1 MTLSPALETKFQSLL
16 SNYPEDKKRSAMIPM
31 LIYGQDELGSV
42 TPELMEEVARRVGVQ
57 PLQVSEVMSYYSMLH
72 PKPLG
77 KFHVQICTNVSCLLT
92 GGEELWDQACRKLG
106 IGHKQ
111 ATADHLISLEE
122 VECIGACS
130 WAPAIQ
136 INYDFHHNVTPAKL
150 DQLID
155 SLRGSKE
162 PQHAL

>member
-1 MTLSPALETKFQSLL
+1 MQLSPQLENRFQSLL

-31 LIYGQDELGSV
+31 LMYGQDELGSV
-42 TPELMEEVARRVGVQ
+42 TPELIAEVAERVGVQ

-92 GGEELWDQACRKLG
+92 GGEDLWEQACHKLG

-111 ATADHLISLEE
+111 ATADGLISLEE

-136 INYDFHHNVTPAKL
+136 INYDFHHEVTSARL
-150 DQLID
+150 EELIN
-155 SLRGSKE
+155 GITEKA
-162 PQHAL
+162 HAV

>member
-1 MTLSPALETKFQSLL
+1 MQLSPQLESKFESLL

-42 TPELMEEVARRVGVQ
+42 TPELIVEVAARVGVQ

-92 GGEELWDQACRKLG
+92 GGEDLWDQACHKLG

-111 ATADHLISLEE
+111 ATADGLISLEE

-136 INYDFHHNVTPAKL
+136 INYDFHHEVTPARL
-150 DQLID
+150 EELING
-155 SLRGSKE
+155 LTEKA
-162 PQHAL
+162 HAV

>member
-1 MTLSPALETKFQSLL
+1 MQLSPQLESKFQSLL

-31 LIYGQDELGSV
+31 LMYGQDELGSV
-42 TPELMEEVARRVGVQ
+42 TPELIVEVAARVGVQ

-92 GGEELWDQACRKLG
+92 GGEELWDQACHRLG

-111 ATADHLISLEE
+111 ATADGLISLEE

-136 INYDFHHNVTPAKL
+136 INYDFHHEVTSARL
-150 DQLID
+150 EELID
-155 SLRGSKE
+155 GLTQKS
-162 PQHAL
+162 HAV

>member
-1 MTLSPALETKFQSLL
+1 MQLSPTLEAKFQSLL
-16 SNYPEDKKRSAMIPM
+16 SNYPEDKKRSALIPM
-31 LIYGQDELGSV
+31 LMYGQDELGSV
-42 TPELMEEVARRVGVQ
+42 TPELIQEVANRVGVQ

-92 GGEELWDQACRKLG
+92 GGEELWDLACHKLG

-111 ATADHLISLEE
+111 ATSDGLISLEE

-136 INYDFHHNVTPAKL
+136 INYDFHHQVTPDQL

-155 SLRGSKE
+155 GLSSS
-162 PQHAL
+162 PNSHAV

>member
-1 MTLSPALETKFQSLL
+1 MQLSPTLEAKFQSLL
-16 SNYPEDKKRSAMIPM
+16 SNYPEDKKRSALIPM
-31 LIYGQDELGSV
+31 LMYGQDELGSV
-42 TPELMEEVARRVGVQ
+42 TPELIQEVANRVGVQ

-92 GGEELWDQACRKLG
+92 GGEELWDQACHKLG

-111 ATADHLISLEE
+111 ATSDGLISLEE

-136 INYDFHHNVTPAKL
+136 INYDFHHQVTPDQL

-155 SLRGSKE
+155 GLSSS
-162 PQHAL
+162 PNSHAV